1 MSRSRILRVP
11 SPSLVVMVGPAGSGK
26 STLCRR
32 SFRPAETISTDAC
45 RTLLAGDAADQRVSP
60 GAFALAHRM
69 AEDRLRRGLL
79 TVFDATSVDAR
90 ARRPLVAMAARRH
103 LPAVA
108 IVLDLPVRTCVA
120 NDRKRARRVGRH
132 VIADQ
137 ARRLARALPGLLS
150 EGFAAVHVVR
160 GAAAARR
167 TRVAVSTTA
176 PCDRRQELG
185 PFDIIGDVHGCADEL
200 LRLLLRLGYRRTAS
214 GAPFRHPGGRR
225 AVFVG
230 DLVDRGPH
238 VVRAARIVMRM
249 TAAGSAFCV
258 PGNHE
263 IALLGCLH
271 DGTRTVSPGTF
282 RTIRQIRALRAAT
295 RRRFLDEFEE
305 FLLRLPSHLVLDRG
319 RLAVAHA
326 GITDEY
332 LGQTSPEAR
341 HFAIH
346 GQTTGGLDRFGLPV
360 RVKWAAGYTGKALVV
375 YGHTPV
381 VEPEWIGRTLNI
393 DTGCV
398 YGGKLTA
405 VRYPELEITTVAA
418 RRAYYRPRRSLPGGV
433 GLRAQTRA
441 LPSEA
446 VVTGDPTRPEAGPQP
461 SAGSVATPR
470 RSPVAPPLWRPGPS
484 SSPPASLARRT
495 GPNTE

>member
-1 MSRSRILRVP
+1 MPRTRVLRIS
-11 SPSLVVMVGPAGSGK
+11 SPCLVVMVGPAGSGK
-26 STLCRR
+26 STFCRR
-32 SFRPAETISTDAC
+32 SFHPAEIVSTDAC
-45 RTLLAGDAADQRVSP
+45 RALLAGDAADQSVSP

-69 AEDRLRRGLL
+69 TDDRLRRGLL
-79 TVFDATSVDAR
+79 TVFDATSVDPR
-90 ARRPLVAMAARRH
+90 ARRSLVAVATRRH
-103 LPAVA
+103 VPAVA
-108 IVLDLPVRTCVA
+108 IVLDLPVETCVA
-120 NDRKRARRVGRH
+120 NDRKRKHRVGRE
-132 VIADQ
+132 VIVEQ
-137 ARRLARALPGLLS
+137 ASRLDRGLPRMRS
-150 EGFAAVHVVR
+150 EGFGAVHVLR
-160 GAAAARR
+160 GATAVRR
-167 TRVAVSTTA
+167 TRVSVSTSA
-176 PCDRRQELG
+176 PCDRREEPG
-185 PFDIIGDVHGCADEL
+185 PFDIIGDIHGCADEL
-200 LRLLLRLGYRRTAS
+200 MRLLRRLGYRRAAP

-238 VVRAARIVMRM
+238 VVRAARIVMGM

-263 IALLGCLH
+263 MELLGCLRH
-271 DGTRTVSPGTF
+271 GARRVSPGTA
-282 RTIRQIRALRAAT
+282 RTIRQIGALPAAT
-295 RRRFLDEFEE
+295 RRRFLAEFEE

-332 LGQTSPEAR
+332 LGQTSAEAR
-341 HFAIH
+341 HFAIY
-346 GQTTGGLDRFGLPV
+346 GQTTGALDRFGLPV
-360 RVKWAAGYTGKALVV
+360 RVKWAAAYRGKALVV

-398 YGGKLTA
+398 YGGRLTA
-405 VRYPELEITTVAA
+405 LRYPELTITTVAA

-433 GLRAQTRA
+433 GLRAQTAA
-441 LPSEA
+441 LPVEG
-446 VVTGDPTRPEAGPQP
+446 VVSDEPARPEVGPQP
-461 SAGSVATPR
+461 SPGSAATPR
-470 RSPVAPPLWRPGPS
+470 RSSVAPPLWRPDPS